1 MIAVLAF
8 MKIKPFKLERY
19 FAKHEFSAP
28 YLLSSSDCE
37 PVMLSEL
44 LALADGDCLALWNNL
59 RLAYTESQGH
69 PLLRE
74 EISKMY
80 AGISKE
86 DLLVLVPE
94 EGIFAA
100 MNVLL
105 ESGDHIVCTF
115 PGYQSLYQVAESNN
129 CRVSKWLPGKNLEF
143 NVEDLFALLTD
154 RTKLI
159 VINFPHNPTG
169 GMISRSD
176 LEKIIETARKRNITV
191 FSDEMYRLLEYDEKD
206 RLPSVCELYENG
218 VSLSGLSK
226 TFGLPGLRIGWLAT
240 RNKAIQ
246 GELAAFK
253 DYTTICSSAP
263 SEVLGIMALRNKEK
277 LRDNSLG
284 IIRGNLALIEAF
296 AARQSGWLDWKTPKA
311 GSIAFP
317 GIRIKE
323 SAADFCEQ
331 LVREKG
337 IMLLPSEVYD
347 YSRKCV
353 RFGFGRKSLPEI
365 LPMFEAYITQKG
377 Y

>member
-1 MIAVLAF
+1 

-19 FAKHEFSAP
+19 FAKYEFSAP

-37 PVMLSEL
+37 PLALSEL
-44 LALADGDCLALWNNL
+44 LALADGDCRALWNNL
-59 RLAYTESQGH
+59 KLAYTESQGH

-86 DLLVLVPE
+86 DILVLVPE

-105 ESGDHIVCTF
+105 ESGDNVVSTF

-129 CRVSKWLPGKNLEF
+129 CAVSRWRPGKNLQF
-143 NVEDLFALLTD
+143 NVEDLLALLTD

-169 GMISRSD
+169 GMISRPD
-176 LEKIIETARKRNITV
+176 LDKIVAAARKRNIV
-191 FSDEMYRLLEYDEKD
+191 IFSDEMYRLLEYDEKD
-206 RLPSVCELYENG
+206 RLPSVCEVYENG
-218 VSLSGLSK
+218 VSLGGLSK
-226 TFGLPGLRIGWLAT
+226 TFGLPGLRLGWLAT

-253 DYTTICSSAP
+253 DYTTICGSAP
-263 SEVLGIMALRNKEK
+263 SEVLGIIALRNKEK
-277 LRDNSLG
+277 LRNNNLG

-296 AARQSGWLDWKTPKA
+296 AARHSGWFSWKTPKA
-311 GSIAFP
+311 GSVAFP
-317 GIRIKE
+317 EIRIKE
-323 SAADFCEQ
+323 SAAEFCEQ
-331 LVREKG
+331 LVKEKG
-337 IMLLPSEVYD
+337 IMLLPSDVYD
-347 YSRKCV
+347 YDRKCV
-353 RFGFGRKSLPEI
+353 RFGFGRKTLPEV
-365 LPMFEAYITQKG
+365 LPIFEAYITQKG